1 MRAFFE
7 SLARRRAALIA
18 RSTAQRAEVA
28 AATAGVRR
36 SSAEPLLLGAGIAVT
51 LLTSSP
57 KLRGWVVRGWA
68 VYAFL
73 RQLLK
78 R

>member
-18 RSTAQRAEVA
+18 RSAAQRAEA
-28 AATAGVRR
+28 AAAAAAVRR
-36 SSAEPLLLGAGIAVT
+36 ASAEPLLLGAGIAVT
-51 LLTSSP
+51 LLSSSP

-68 VYAFL
+68 VYAFV
-73 RQLLK
+73 RQLLN

>member
-18 RSTAQRAEVA
+18 RSTTQRDEVA
-28 AATAGVRR
+28 SAAAGVRR
-36 SSAEPLLLGAGIAVT
+36 ASAEPLLLGAGIAVT
-51 LLTSSP
+51 LLSSSP
-57 KLRGWVVRGWA
+57 KLRGWVVKA
-68 VYAFL
+68 LATYAFV
-73 RQLLK
+73 RQLLG